1 VATTSHDPV
10 GPDPDRREGSG
21 LSNNPTPQRPVGAP
35 VFKFECA
42 ACGTV
47 ADDASSPSEAEAIR
61 WIEAKGWSG
70 RGDPA
75 LPYKMRWFCPKCAGR
90 T

>member
-1 VATTSHDPV
+1 MATTSHDSV

-21 LSNNPTPQRPVGAP
+21 LSNNPAPQRPVGAP

-47 ADDASSPSEAEAIR
+47 ADDTSSPSEADATARIK
-61 WIEAKGWSG
+61 AKLWSG
-70 RGDPA
+70 RGDTTA
-75 LPYKMRWFCPKCAGR
+75 PYKMRWFCPECAGS